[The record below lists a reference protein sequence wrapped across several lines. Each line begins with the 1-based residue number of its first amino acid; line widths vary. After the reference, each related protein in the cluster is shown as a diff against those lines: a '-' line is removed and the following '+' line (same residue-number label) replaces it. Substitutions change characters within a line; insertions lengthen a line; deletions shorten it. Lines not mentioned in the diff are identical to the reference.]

1 MTDVKHQRISIK
13 RPDDSVDGRV
23 ISYLQSDPFN
33 QGESFPELVLS
44 TLKAHWLPLALFDEG
59 LRGEK
64 MRQIGIR
71 AISNL
76 EAQISVIRR
85 ICGIDADPVRAMPV
99 VINQTFGTS
108 GDTASVW
115 REISNNHSNND
126 SQSNAQA
133 QEVETDDEDED
144 DDDDWE
150 LMDIPQTEEERD
162 ANRILGY
169 GQ

>member
-1 MTDVKHQRISIK
+1 MRKETIAIRRNPESL
-13 RPDDSVDGRV
+13 DGKI
-23 ISYLQSDPFN
+23 ISYLKTDPLHEEKDF
-33 QGESFPELVLS
+33 SELVTS

-71 AISNL
+71 AIAKL

-85 ICGIDADPVRAMPV
+85 ICGLDADPVRATPV

-108 GDTASVW
+108 GDTASIW
-115 REISNNHSNND
+115 REISDNHSNNN

-133 QEVETDDEDED
+133 HEDDDE
-144 DDDDWE
+144 DDDWE
-150 LMDIPQTEEERD
+150 LMKMPKTAEMEEI
-162 ANRILGY
+162 NKIFGV
-169 GQ
+169 